1 MGWIVALVV
10 GGVAGWL
17 ASLVMNRDASMGI
30 FWNIVVGCIGS
41 VVGNMIVG
49 PLLGITG
56 SVQEF
61 SLIGLGV
68 AVVGAVVLLG
78 ILNLIQRGRVR
89 G

>member
-1 MGWIVALVV
+1 MGWIIALIV

-30 FWNIVVGCIGS
+30 FWNIVVGCVGS
-41 VVGNMIVG
+41 IVGNWIAG

-61 SLIGLGV
+61 SLTGLAV
-68 AVVGAVVLLG
+68 AVVGAIVLLG
-78 ILNLIQRGRVR
+78 IANLVQRGRVR
-89 G
+89 